1 MPRSRSLQTL
11 NEQRTMNGSHS
22 LKIHH
27 SAVRFVPVT
36 VGGVT
41 YVEDQSD
48 FARSLR
54 IEIQSASKEQALG
67 RRSFMMMVE
76 FISHVDGQKK
86 TVQLG
91 PFSKRHA
98 EHERDEI
105 LKAAFGP
112 APQLA
117 PRGTWIKRGLLAA
130 SVSAL
135 AFYLFAPLPATEMPT
150 TEARAVSTPRV
161 AAAGYLTEVNLR
173 NLTAVAGHA
182 GIPILAKEGYQAR
195 PAPFFVFS
203 SFNCAECSQMN
214 DVLAN
219 ISSEHLPVILPADL
233 SGDNVDDALRVMSH
247 VYCAEVPGDAWLQY
261 SASASQPN
269 DYAQCNWQD
278 RVRLAATAG
287 ALSEAVEPGSE
298 LPVIV
303 APNGALHAGAIVG
316 PTAQSDLEAWLK
328 ANAKP
333 AQTGEL

>member
-1 MPRSRSLQTL
+1 
-11 NEQRTMNGSHS
+11 MNGSHT

-54 IEIQSASKEQALG
+54 IEIQSASKDLAFG
-67 RRSFMMMVE
+67 RRSFLMMVE
-76 FISHVDGQKK
+76 FFSHVDGQKK

-91 PFSKRHA
+91 PFSKRRA
-98 EHERDEI
+98 ERERDWI

-117 PRGTWIKRGLLAA
+117 PRGTWVKRGLLAA

-135 AFYLFAPLPATEMPT
+135 AYYLFAPLPAPEKLHTA
-150 TEARAVSTPRV
+150 ARAFSTPKV

-173 NLTAVAGHA
+173 NLAAVAGHA
-182 GIPILAKEGYQAR
+182 GIPVLAKDGYQAR

-203 SFNCAECSQMN
+203 SFDCAECSQMN
-214 DVLAN
+214 EVLAS
-219 ISSEHLPVILPADL
+219 ISTEYLPVILPADL
-233 SGDNVDDALRVMSH
+233 SGNNVDDALRVLSH
-247 VYCAEVPGDAWLQY
+247 VYCAEVPGDAWLRY
-261 SASASQPN
+261 SASASTPN

-278 RVRLAATAG
+278 RARLAATAG

-303 APNGALHAGAIVG
+303 APNGALHTGAIVG
-316 PTAQSDLEAWLK
+316 PTAQDDLEAWLK

>member
-1 MPRSRSLQTL
+1 
-11 NEQRTMNGSHS
+11 MNGSHK

-48 FARSLR
+48 FAQSLR
-54 IEIQSASKEQALG
+54 IEIQADAERQAPG
-67 RRSFMMMVE
+67 RPAFWLVVE
-76 FISHVDGQKK
+76 FITHVDGHKK

-91 PFSKRHA
+91 PYSKRRA
-98 EHERDEI
+98 ERERDGI

-112 APQLA
+112 APQPT
-117 PRGTWIKRGLLAA
+117 PRGMWMKRGLVAA
-130 SVSAL
+130 AIGAL
-135 AFYLFAPLPATEMPT
+135 AYYLFAPLPVAEKPNPK
-150 TEARAVSTPRV
+150 ARAFSTPNV
-161 AAAGYLTEVNLR
+161 ASAGYITEVNLR
-173 NLTAVAGHA
+173 NLTAIAGHA

-203 SFNCAECSQMN
+203 SIDCAECSQMN
-214 DVLAN
+214 AVLAS
-219 ISSEHLPVILPADL
+219 ISAEHLPVILPADL
-233 SGDNVDDALRVMSH
+233 SGENVDDALRALSH
-247 VYCAEVPGDAWLQY
+247 VYCAEVPGDAWLRY
-261 SASASQPN
+261 SASGTTPN

-278 RVRLAATAG
+278 RARLAATAG
-287 ALSEAVEPGSE
+287 ALSEALEPGSE

-303 APNGALHAGAIVG
+303 APNGALHTGAIAG

-333 AQTGEL
+333 VQTGEL